1 MKMNPTVTQTLNRAA
16 AAPMR
21 ELQVEQ
27 HGPAQPPH
35 RAGRI
40 LPAFVAAVAGAGF
53 LFSFSAAHAELAPST
68 FADLAQ
74 KVTPSVVTISS
85 SHKVERQAEGPDI
98 PFQFPPGS
106 PFEDFFKHFRDQQGQ
121 GGTEHVRALGSGFII
136 DATGYV
142 VTNNHVVDQAT
153 DIEVTLSTGK
163 EYPAK
168 LIGTDAKTDL
178 ALLKINAPQPLP
190 VANFGDS
197 DKLRIGDWVMSVGN
211 PFGLGGTVTTG
222 VLSARGRDIHSGPF
236 DDFLQID
243 AAINQGNS
251 GGPTFNLAGEVVGI
265 NTAIYSPNGGSVG
278 IGFAI
283 PANMA
288 KPVIAQLREHGSVS
302 RGWLGVGI
310 QPVTPEI
317 ASAVGLA
324 DPSGALVMKV
334 EPESPAAK
342 AGLRKGDVIV
352 GFNGQK
358 VDALHDLTRLVADTR
373 AGTKVDMKIWRDKKN
388 ETLSVEI
395 AKQQAERIASAGD
408 QPAVEDGTDGRAVK
422 ELGAKL
428 TALTPDIRQQLDIP
442 DAVTG
447 VMITDVDSDGAA
459 AEQGLQSGDI
469 IVQVGQ
475 KPVATPAD
483 VAAIVDAAVEAKQEA
498 VLLLVNHRGDEL
510 FVAVKV
516 SQT

>member
-1 MKMNPTVTQTLNRAA
+1 MKMNPTLPNTLTRGDAA
-16 AAPMR
+16 TKR
-21 ELQVEQ
+21 
-27 HGPAQPPH
+27 GPQSTPNSPAH

-85 SHKVERQAEGPDI
+85 SHKVERSAEMPDM

-106 PFEDFFKHFRDQQGQ
+106 PFEDFFKHFREQQGQ

-178 ALLKINAPQPLP
+178 ALLKISAPQPLP
-190 VANFGDS
+190 VVNFGDS

-251 GGPTFNLAGEVVGI
+251 GGPTFNLAGDVVGI

-283 PANMA
+283 PANLA

-388 ETLSVEI
+388 ETLTVEI
-395 AKQQAERIASAGD
+395 AKLKAERIASAED
-408 QPAVEDGTDGRAVK
+408 QPAADDGADGRAVK

-428 TALTPDIRQQLDIP
+428 AALTPDIRQQLDIP
-442 DAVTG
+442 DEVKG

>member
-1 MKMNPTVTQTLNRAA
+1 MNATLTNSLNRNTASPNGA
-16 AAPMR
+16 
-21 ELQVEQ
+21 
-27 HGPAQPPH
+27 AQPAH

-40 LPAFVAAVAGAGF
+40 RPAFVAALAGAGF

-85 SHKVERQAEGPDI
+85 SHKVERQAEGPDM

-106 PFEDFFKHFRDQQGQ
+106 PFEDFFKHFRDQQQQ
-121 GGTEHVRALGSGFII
+121 GGTQHVRALGSGFII

-142 VTNNHVVDQAT
+142 VTNNHVIDQAT

-178 ALLKINAPQPLP
+178 ALLKISAPQPLP

-342 AGLRKGDVIV
+342 AGLRKGDVIT

-395 AKQQAERIASAGD
+395 AKLKAERIASAGD
-408 QPAVEDGTDGRAVK
+408 QPTVENGADGRAVK
-422 ELGAKL
+422 ELGARL
-428 TALTPDIRQQLDIP
+428 TALTPDIREQLDIP
-442 DAVTG
+442 DGITG

-483 VAAIVDAAVEAKQEA
+483 VAAIVDKAVEAKQEA

>member
-1 MKMNPTVTQTLNRAA
+1 MNLTPTNAPIRAA

-21 ELQVEQ
+21 GLHVAPNDLVQS
-27 HGPAQPPH
+27 A
-35 RAGRI
+35 RRSGRI

-53 LFSFSAAHAELAPST
+53 LFTFSAAHAELAPST

-74 KVTPSVVTISS
+74 KVTPSVVTVSS
-85 SHKVERQAEGPDI
+85 SHKVERQAEIPDM

-106 PFEDFFKHFRDQQGQ
+106 PFEDFFKHFREQQGQ
-121 GGTEHVRALGSGFII
+121 GGTRHLRALGSGFII

-153 DIEVTLSTGK
+153 DIGVTLSTGK

-178 ALLKINAPQPLP
+178 ALLKISAPQPLP
-190 VANFGDS
+190 ALNFGDS

-222 VLSARGRDIHSGPF
+222 VLSARGRDIHAGPF

-265 NTAIYSPNGGSVG
+265 NTAIFSPNGGSVG

-283 PANMA
+283 PANLA

-310 QPVTPEI
+310 QQVTPEI

-342 AGLRKGDVIV
+342 AGLRKGDVII

-373 AGTKVDMKIWRDKKN
+373 AGTKVDMQIWRDKKN
-388 ETLSVEI
+388 ETLTVAI
-395 AKQQAERIASAGD
+395 AKLKAERIASADD
-408 QPAVEDGTDGRAVK
+408 QPAVEDGADGRAVK

-428 TALTPDIRQQLDIP
+428 VSLTPDLRQQLDIP
-442 DAVTG
+442 DEVTG
-447 VMITDVDSDGAA
+447 VMITGVDSDGAA
-459 AEQGLQSGDI
+459 AEQGLTSGDI

-483 VAAIVDAAVEAKQEA
+483 VAAIVDAAVQAKQEA

>member
-1 MKMNPTVTQTLNRAA
+1 MKMNQTLTDSLNRGGAV
-16 AAPMR
+16 PT
-21 ELQVEQ
+21 
-27 HGPAQPPH
+27 GPASPAR

-40 LPAFVAAVAGAGF
+40 LPAFVAAMAGAGF

-74 KVTPSVVTISS
+74 KVSPSVVTISS
-85 SHKVERQAEGPDI
+85 SHKVERQAEAPDM

-106 PFEDFFKHFRDQQGQ
+106 PFEDFFKHFREQQGQ

-178 ALLKINAPQPLP
+178 ALLKISAPQPLP
-190 VANFGDS
+190 VVNFGDS
-197 DKLRIGDWVMSVGN
+197 DTLRIGDWVMSVGN

-288 KPVIAQLREHGSVS
+288 KPVIAQLRDHGSVS

-317 ASAVGLA
+317 ASAVGLT

-342 AGLRKGDVIV
+342 AGLRKGDVII

-373 AGTKVDMKIWRDKKN
+373 AGTKVDMKVWRDKKN
-388 ETLSVEI
+388 ETLTVEI
-395 AKQQAERIASAGD
+395 AKLKPERIAGADD
-408 QPAVEDGTDGRAVK
+408 QPAVEDGADGRAVK
-422 ELGAKL
+422 ELGARL
-428 TALTPDIRQQLDIP
+428 AALTPDLRQQLSIP
-442 DAVTG
+442 DEVTG

-459 AEQGLQSGDI
+459 AEQGLTSGDI

-483 VAAIVDAAVEAKQEA
+483 VAKIVDAAVEAKQEA

>member
-1 MKMNPTVTQTLNRAA
+1 
-16 AAPMR
+16 
-21 ELQVEQ
+21 
-27 HGPAQPPH
+27 
-35 RAGRI
+35 
-40 LPAFVAAVAGAGF
+40 
-53 LFSFSAAHAELAPST
+53 
-68 FADLAQ
+68 
-74 KVTPSVVTISS
+74 
-85 SHKVERQAEGPDI
+85 
-98 PFQFPPGS
+98 
-106 PFEDFFKHFRDQQGQ
+106 
-121 GGTEHVRALGSGFII
+121 
-136 DATGYV
+136 
-142 VTNNHVVDQAT
+142 
-153 DIEVTLSTGK
+153 
-163 EYPAK
+163 
-168 LIGTDAKTDL
+168 
-178 ALLKINAPQPLP
+178 
-190 VANFGDS
+190 
-197 DKLRIGDWVMSVGN
+197 VGN

-288 KPVIAQLREHGSVS
+288 KPVIAQLRDHGSVS

-317 ASAVGLA
+317 ASAVGLT

-342 AGLRKGDVIV
+342 AGLRKGDVII

-373 AGTKVDMKIWRDKKN
+373 AGTKVDMKVWRDKKN
-388 ETLSVEI
+388 ETLTVEI
-395 AKQQAERIASAGD
+395 AKLKPERIAGADD
-408 QPAVEDGTDGRAVK
+408 QPAVEDGADGRAVK
-422 ELGAKL
+422 ELGARL
-428 TALTPDIRQQLDIP
+428 AALTPDLRQQLSIP
-442 DAVTG
+442 DEVTG

-459 AEQGLQSGDI
+459 AEQGLTSGDI

-483 VAAIVDAAVEAKQEA
+483 VAKIVDAAVEAKQEA